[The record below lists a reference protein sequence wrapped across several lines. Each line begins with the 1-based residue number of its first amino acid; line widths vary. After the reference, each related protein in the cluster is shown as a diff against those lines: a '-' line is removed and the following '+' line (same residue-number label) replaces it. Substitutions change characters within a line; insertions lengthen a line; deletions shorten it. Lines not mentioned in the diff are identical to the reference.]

1 MPNADNEAVM
11 DALLAGIQTLAEQAT
26 KAGNHAVAL
35 QWAQAAHELGMT
47 VEALGARANMQ

>member
-47 VEALGARANMQ
+47 VEALGARVNMQ